1 MVADG
6 EERGCGEDDEEVDTV
21 ELVEDASGVQDAC
34 SLV

>member
-6 EERGCGEDDEEVDTV
+6 EERGCGEDEEEV

>member
-1 MVADG
+1 MVTDE
-6 EERGCGEDDEEVDTV
+6 EERGCGEDEEV